1 MVRWREPG
9 IAAALGSGEHAIHLL
24 CRSTSIIPIRIVAIY
39 MTDTS
44 LLYPYSLSNQN
55 QTDPIIYYLFLVD
68 LEGVEPSS
76 LILSWYYQQVVF
88 CESRRFRA
96 FNQMVLSLQHTPYNM
111 NNNFKEQLLLF
122 MLTNKHLNIDRL
134 STDIIKICSVTITP

>member
-1 MVRWREPG
+1 MERTWYSG
-9 IAAALGSGEHAIHLL
+9 YNLGSGKHTVHLL
-24 CRSTSIIPIRIVAIY
+24 WRSTSIIPIRIVVIY

-76 LILSWYYQQVVF
+76 LILSWYYQQVVLCGF
-88 CESRRFRA
+88 TRTRTWISWLTVNRNDLYTMNPIFQRTNIIYENYF
-96 FNQMVLSLQHTPYNM
+96 FQKIIILSGM
-111 NNNFKEQLLLF
+111 
-122 MLTNKHLNIDRL
+122 
-134 STDIIKICSVTITP
+134 